1 MEARHSK
8 SMDSYELLAQFCSKE
23 SITCLILPLKEV
35 SWEKLLH
42 IYLKL
47 LTLRKRW
54 FDVTLLVVSANP
66 GFKGIMLIC
75 HHQILETSSSLKV
88 CNRVAA
94 VLRRIILG
102 LLVNDGMTSKDILLL
117 CHGLISESLP
127 LLTKRDRY
135 TPTPALTH
143 ILHIHCFSSGLCVC
157 MCAETKHQLR
167 HPLTPGCPLPAASS
181 CPLLL
186 REVAGELRSAVE
198 PTCTSWW
205 TLDSRWVGFSHF
217 LDLTRHKR

>member
-1 MEARHSK
+1 
-8 SMDSYELLAQFCSKE
+8 
-23 SITCLILPLKEV
+23 
-35 SWEKLLH
+35 
-42 IYLKL
+42 
-47 LTLRKRW
+47 
-54 FDVTLLVVSANP
+54 
-66 GFKGIMLIC
+66 MLIC

-143 ILHIHCFSSGLCVC
+143 ILHIH
-157 MCAETKHQLR
+157 
-167 HPLTPGCPLPAASS
+167 
-181 CPLLL
+181 
-186 REVAGELRSAVE
+186 
-198 PTCTSWW
+198 
-205 TLDSRWVGFSHF
+205 
-217 LDLTRHKR
+217 